1 MKKSIARLLLVVGGL
16 FAGAASMGCIYMI
29 LDEPEMPASMLER

>member
-16 FAGAASMGCIYMI
+16 FAGAASMGCIAGFFDESKMPESMI
-29 LDEPEMPASMLER
+29 R

>member
-16 FAGAASMGCIYMI
+16 FAGAASMGCPAII
-29 LDEPEMPASMLER
+29 FDEPKMPESMIK

>member
-16 FAGAASMGCIYMI
+16 FAGAASVGCPMGFI
-29 LDEPEMPASMLER
+29 DEPKMPTRMIER

>member
-16 FAGAASMGCIYMI
+16 FAGAASMGCICMI
-29 LDEPEMPASMLER
+29 IDEPEMPKHLIER

>member
-16 FAGAASMGCIYMI
+16 FAGAASMGCIFMI
-29 LDEPEMPASMLER
+29 LDEPKMPVNMLER

>member
-16 FAGAASMGCIYMI
+16 FAGAASMGCVWFYF
-29 LDEPEMPASMLER
+29 DEPRCSNLFND

>member
-1 MKKSIARLLLVVGGL
+1 MKKNIARLLLVVGGL

-29 LDEPEMPASMLER
+29 FDEPKMPESMIN